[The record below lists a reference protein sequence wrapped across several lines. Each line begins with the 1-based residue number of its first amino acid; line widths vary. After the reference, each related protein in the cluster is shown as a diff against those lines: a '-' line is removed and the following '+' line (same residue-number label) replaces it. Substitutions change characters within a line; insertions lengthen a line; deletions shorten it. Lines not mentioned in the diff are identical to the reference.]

1 MVKYIRKRDVY
12 KSMNQI
18 VYHYCSVDTF
28 FNIIKNSCIWLSDI
42 AKSNDYQECVRC
54 REIVNKGMEEYL
66 KYDVEALKAWSTWYE
81 NGVNSNFLMKTFCV
95 CFSEGKDKLSQW
107 RGYAQDGKGIAIGF
121 DKEVLEELNQI
132 SEFHIAFGKVIYDNP
147 QEYVQEIIADNIKK
161 LEYKGIGHVA
171 LELSRNYRMQ
181 FPFVK
186 NPGFKEENEWRAVVC
201 SSIGHYNIPS
211 SNNILFSKVKY
222 RTANNKLIPY
232 VEMNFEKVKQSI
244 IKEIFIG
251 PKSEVEVEDIVNL
264 LNFYGYY
271 DGIKGGY
278 NSREPVDI
286 IKSDTTYQ

>member
-1 MVKYIRKRDVY
+1 
-12 KSMNQI
+12 MNEV
-18 VYHYCSVDTF
+18 VYHYCSVDAF
-28 FNIIKNSCIWLSDI
+28 FNIIKNSSIWLSDI

-66 KYDVEALKAWSTWYE
+66 GDDVEALRAWSTWYE
-81 NGVNSNFLMKTFCV
+81 EGVYSNFAMKTFCV
-95 CFSEGKDKLSQW
+95 CFSESKDKLSQW

-147 QEYVQEIIADNIKK
+147 QEYVQGIIADNIKK

-171 LELSRNYRMQ
+171 LELSVNYRMQ

-186 NPGFKEENEWRAVVC
+186 NPGFEEENEWRAVVC
-201 SSIGHYNIPS
+201 SGIGHNNIPS
-211 SNNILFSKVKY
+211 SDNILFSKIKY

-232 VEMNFEKVKQSI
+232 IEMNFEKVKQSI

-251 PKSEVEVEDIVNL
+251 PKSEVEVDDIVNL
-264 LNFYGYY
+264 LSFYGYY
-271 DGIKGGY
+271 DGIEGGY
-278 NSREPVDI
+278 NSQKPIDI
-286 IKSDTTYQ
+286 KKSVTTYR

>member
-1 MVKYIRKRDVY
+1 
-12 KSMNQI
+12 MNEV

-28 FNIIKNSCIWLSDI
+28 FNIIKNSSIWLSDI

-54 REIVNKGMEEYL
+54 RELVNKGIEEYL
-66 KYDVEALKAWSTWYE
+66 RNDVEALRAWSTWYE
-81 NGVNSNFLMKTFCV
+81 KGVYSNFPMKTFCV
-95 CFSEGKDKLSQW
+95 CFSGSKDKLSQW

-132 SEFHIAFGKVIYDNP
+132 SEFHAFGKVIYDNP
-147 QEYVQEIIADNIKK
+147 QEYVQEIIKDNIKK

-171 LELSRNYRMQ
+171 LELSGNYRMQ

-201 SSIGHYNIPS
+201 SVIGHHNIPS
-211 SNNILFSKVKY
+211 SDNILFSKIKY

-232 VEMNFEKVKQSI
+232 IEMNFEKVKQSI

-251 PKSEVEVEDIVNL
+251 PKSEVEVEDIVNFL
-264 LNFYGYY
+264 SFYGYY
-271 DGIKGGY
+271 DGIEGGY
-278 NSREPVDI
+278 NFGEPVYI
-286 IKSDTTYQ
+286 KKSDTTYR

>member
-1 MVKYIRKRDVY
+1 
-12 KSMNQI
+12 MNEV

-28 FNIIKNSCIWLSDI
+28 FNIIKNSSIWLSDI
-42 AKSNDYQECVRC
+42 EKSNDYQECVRC

-66 KYDVEALKAWSTWYE
+66 RDDVKELQAWNTWYE
-81 NGVNSNFLMKTFCV
+81 QGVYSNFSMKTFCV
-95 CFSEGKDKLSQW
+95 CFSESKDKLSQW

-147 QEYVQEIIADNIKK
+147 QEYVQGIIADNIKK

-171 LELSRNYRMQ
+171 LELSLNYRMQ
-181 FPFVK
+181 YPFVK
-186 NPGFKEENEWRAVVC
+186 NPGFEEENEWRAVVC
-201 SSIGHYNIPS
+201 SMIGHNNIPS
-211 SNNILFSKVKY
+211 SDNILFSKVKY

-232 VEMNFEKVKQSI
+232 IEMNFEKVKQSI

-271 DGIKGGY
+271 DGIEGGC
-278 NSREPVDI
+278 NSQKPVDI
-286 IKSDTTYQ
+286 KKSDTTYR

>member
-1 MVKYIRKRDVY
+1 
-12 KSMNQI
+12 MNQI

-28 FNIIKNSCIWLSDI
+28 FNIIKNSSIWLSDI

-66 KYDVEALKAWSTWYE
+66 KDDVEALKAWSTCYE
-81 NGVNSNFLMKTFCV
+81 DGVYNNFSMKTFCV
-95 CFSEGKDKLSQW
+95 CFSESKDKLSQW
-107 RGYAQDGKGIAIGF
+107 RGYAQDGKGMAIGF

-132 SEFHIAFGKVIYDNP
+132 SEVHIAFGKVIYDNP
-147 QEYVQEIIADNIKK
+147 QEYVQEIITDNIKK

-171 LELSRNYRMQ
+171 HELSGNYRMQ

-186 NPGFKEENEWRAVVC
+186 NPGFEEENEWRAVVC

-251 PKSEVEVEDIVNL
+251 PKSEMEVEDIINF

-286 IKSDTTYQ
+286 IKSDTTYR